1 MLLVAAHEQLCN
13 KFINDNRES
22 GFRCVERDSF
32 LKIPGKVRKVSVV
45 LFGVFRVEEITM
57 ALVVEDAAETFLIAN
72 PVSRVQVMGR

>member
-13 KFINDNRES
+13 KFINDDGES
-22 GFRCVERDSF
+22 GFGSLERDSF

-57 ALVVEDAAETFLIAN
+57 ALVVEDAGETFLIAN
-72 PVSRVQVMGR
+72 PVSGV